1 MNSNMTYSEFITYI
15 KFWYKRWFRV
25 SDKSIY
31 LHCVSDHKTFTRITN
46 VKTGK
51 SALVKCGKF
60 DKFNNIIGTAL
71 AFAEYC
77 GTPLPLKVDGMRF
90 YNGLKEVAGDE
101 TFFITDN
108 VIDDVRYSLN
118 SVIPY

>member
-31 LHCVSDHKTFTRITN
+31 LHCVTDHKTFTRITN

-90 YNGLKEVAGDE
+90 YSGLKEVAGDE

>member
-1 MNSNMTYSEFITYI
+1 MNSNMTYNEFITYI
-15 KFWYKRWFRV
+15 KFWYKRFLRV

-31 LHCVSDHKTFTRITN
+31 LHCVTDHKTFTRITN
-46 VKTGK
+46 TKTGK
-51 SALVKCGKF
+51 SAFVKCGKF

-77 GTPLPLKVDGMRF
+77 GTQLPTTIDGMCF
-90 YNGLKEVAGDE
+90 YRGPRPVVGDE
-101 TFFITDN
+101 TFFITDG

-118 SVIPY
+118 AIIPY